1 MTESTREIT
10 KEEYDEIME
19 ASDGRGFVPANL
31 EEKYFSI
38 SVLCG
43 YGLYGTRVYKGD
55 DGKYYL
61 WFKTGD
67 SCD

>member
-1 MTESTREIT
+1 MTEHTIEIT
-10 KEEYDEIME
+10 KEQFEEIME
-19 ASDGRGFVPANL
+19 ASDNRGFVPAQL
-31 EEKYFSI
+31 ETKYFSI

-43 YGLYGTRVYKGD
+43 YGLYGDKVFKK

-61 WFKTGD
+61 WYKTGD

>member
-1 MTESTREIT
+1 MIETTREIT
-10 KEEYDEIME
+10 KEQYEEIME
-19 ASDGRGFVPANL
+19 ASDNRGFVHPNL

-38 SVLCG
+38 AVLCG
-43 YGLYGTRVYKGD
+43 YGLYGTKAYKQ

-61 WFKTGD
+61 WYKTGD

>member
-1 MTESTREIT
+1 MIEHTREIT

-19 ASDGRGFVPANL
+19 ASDGRGFVPACL
-31 EEKYFSI
+31 ETKYFD
-38 SVLCG
+38 VATLCG
-43 YGLYGTRVYKGD
+43 YGLYGDKVFKK

-61 WFKTGD
+61 WYKTGS